1 MPKGKDNKNILE
13 EKNSIRKD
21 KTDVKEGDT
30 NKTVS
35 IKKAVRK
42 RKKATTK
49 IAPVVHPLE
58 QFGYESKNFIIQHI
72 RTIDYMDMAD
82 LLGIKKEDLK
92 SAVEKMGIQL
102 PIARANKWA
111 DINIGKFRSLEYCAR
126 CQVQHNHRS
135 FFVGVKNCHNC
146 LKRNIK
152 HWLDKKVHIVIH
164 FPVE

>member
-1 MPKGKDNKNILE
+1 MPK
-13 EKNSIRKD
+13 EKNNKDINDIGKD
-21 KTDVKEGDT
+21 KTTGKADDK

-35 IKKAVRK
+35 NNKPVRK
-42 RKKATTK
+42 RKKAKSK

-58 QFGYESKNFIIQHI
+58 KFGYERKNFIIEHI
-72 RTIDYMDMAD
+72 RTIDYMDMVD
-82 LLGIKKEDLK
+82 LFGIKKEDLK
-92 SAVEKMGIQL
+92 SAVEKMGIKL

-126 CQVQHNHRS
+126 CQVQLNHES

-152 HWLDKKVHIVIH
+152 HWFDKKVHIDIH
-164 FPVE
+164 FPGE